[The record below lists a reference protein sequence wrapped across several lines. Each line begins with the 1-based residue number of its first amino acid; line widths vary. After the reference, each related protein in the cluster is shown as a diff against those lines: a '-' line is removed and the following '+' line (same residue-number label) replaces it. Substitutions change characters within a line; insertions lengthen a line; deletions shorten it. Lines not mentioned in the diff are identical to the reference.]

1 MEEKT
6 KTHTMTAVGGLESVT
21 KTPVWNLSIVHH
33 GNPAFLGKRVA
44 VQTEASVDLGRDEN
58 CLGEGALS
66 EPRISRAHAR
76 VWVTGDGAIKV
87 EDKGSRNGTFLNGE
101 KVEQADMSAGD
112 VLRLGNVLI
121 LIHRCPAVYS
131 IPAHP
136 SLIGVSYAMS
146 EVVADIGRVARHN
159 TTVLIHGETGTGKEL
174 VSRAIHDDSERT
186 GAFKAINCGGMTDTL
201 LQSELF
207 GHVRGAFSG
216 AERDREG
223 LIEAANDGTLFLD
236 EIGDASPALQV
247 SLLRF
252 LQEGEVRRIGGNQS
266 RKVNTRIIAASHRRL
281 DKMVEEGTF
290 REDLYARL
298 SRWEIHLPPLR
309 DRLEDV
315 PHLVQFFLKEQ
326 QGEAPQQHHSLSLLL
341 TRYDWPRNVR
351 ELEMAVERAVIESN
365 GESPI
370 PVTPAVARLL
380 KPRDEAK
387 GETPSTAT
395 SSGRGDTKKMRNRAS
410 LEGLLRKH
418 GGNVRLV
425 SQELGVARNTLYRW
439 FSSFDLDPES
449 FRE

>member
-6 KTHTMTAVGGLESVT
+6 KTHTMTAIGGLDGGAQT
-21 KTPVWNLSIVHH
+21 DVWNLSIVHH
-33 GNPAFLGKRVA
+33 SDPTFLGKRFA
-44 VQTEASVDLGRDEN
+44 VQTEASVDLGREET
-58 CLGEGALS
+58 CLGPGALS
-66 EPRISRAHAR
+66 ESRISRKHAR
-76 VWVTGDGAIKV
+76 VWVTGGGTIKV

-101 KVEQADMSAGD
+101 RIEQADMAAGD

-136 SLIGVSYAMS
+136 TLIGVSYAMS
-146 EVVADIGRVARHN
+146 EVVADIDRVARHT
-159 TTVLIHGETGTGKEL
+159 TTVLIYGETGTGKEL
-174 VSRAIHDDSERT
+174 VSRAIHDESERK
-186 GAFKAINCGGMTDTL
+186 GAFKVINCGGMTDTL

-216 AERDREG
+216 ADRDREG

-236 EIGDASPALQV
+236 EIGDASPSLQV

-252 LQEGEVRRIGGNQS
+252 LQEGEVRRIGGNQT

-281 DKMVEEGTF
+281 DQMVADGSF
-290 REDLYARL
+290 REDLFARL

-315 PHLVQFFLKEQ
+315 PHLVQLFLKQ
-326 QGEAPQQHHSLSLLL
+326 QEHPEPELHYSLSLLL
-341 TRYDWPRNVR
+341 NRYHWPRNVR
-351 ELEMAVERAVIESN
+351 ELEMAVERAVIESD
-365 GESPI
+365 GQSPI
-370 PVTPAVARLL
+370 AVTPAVARLL
-380 KPRDEAK
+380 ERREVSGDEVGA
-387 GETPSTAT
+387 EVPSSA
-395 SSGRGDTKKMRNRAS
+395 RADTKKMRNKAG